1 MSYPSR
7 APHLNSGSR
16 EGETEESREIQRG
29 RNYQGMGLMALKRL
43 MSMKQ
48 EQLRKHGRSQS
59 PDGLVSSLARR
70 NNKPSVDLKTS
81 EASEKDDNSHCGK
94 RPSYLGPDLPEE
106 IWHHIHSLVP
116 MRDDARAA
124 CVSRAFHH
132 SWRCHLNLTFTKETM
147 CSKKSLFKGT
157 EDSNDRRNRREYNNN
172 IDHILAN
179 HRGVGVKTFI
189 LEFHGPY
196 NTKSYNRL
204 NSWLQ
209 IAITPVMEELTLI
222 LLSEKAEYEFPC
234 SLLSER
240 SGNTI
245 RHLHLDNCVLR
256 PTVALNLRCLTELY
270 LYQVRI
276 TGDELGCLLSNSF
289 ALEKLTLIYC
299 YDIIRLEIPC
309 LLQRLS
315 YMEVFDCLRLQVI
328 ENKAPNISSFQFAGN
343 EVQLSLGKSLQVKSL
358 KLDHRCV
365 ISYAIDKLPSSVP
378 NLERLNIISPREM
391 VNAPM
396 VLGKFLH
403 LKTLSITIRGWW
415 SLNREYDFLSLI
427 SFLDASPSLETFVL
441 SVSVEKKYDLFVGDP
456 STLRQMP
463 EHRHDKL
470 NSVQITGFCPQK
482 SLLELTHHILES
494 STSIKCL
501 ILDTIRVNSRCSG
514 NISRKCSTLDKEYI
528 KEACKSIMAIK
539 TYIKGIVPS
548 TTWLNVL
555 GPCSRCHAL

>member
-1 MSYPSR
+1 MSYPSS
-7 APHLNSGSR
+7 APHMNSGSTG
-16 EGETEESREIQRG
+16 EGATGAGESRETQRR
-29 RNYQGMGLMALKRL
+29 RNYRGMGLMALKRL
-43 MSMKQ
+43 MSMKR
-48 EQLRKHGRSQS
+48 EQMRKHGRTQS
-59 PDGLVSSLARR
+59 HDGLVSSLARR
-70 NNKPSVDLKTS
+70 NCKPSVDLKTS
-81 EASEKDDNSHCGK
+81 QASEKDDHSHCGK

-106 IWHHIHSLVP
+106 ICHHIHSLVP

-147 CSKKSLFKGT
+147 CSKKSLFEGT

-222 LLSEKAEYEFPC
+222 LLSEKAKYEFPC

-270 LYQVRI
+270 LYQ
-276 TGDELGCLLSNSF
+276 
-289 ALEKLTLIYC
+289 
-299 YDIIRLEIPC
+299 
-309 LLQRLS
+309 RLS
-315 YMEVFDCLRLQVI
+315 YMELLDCLRLKVI

-358 KLDHRCV
+358 KLHHRCA
-365 ISYAIDKLPSSVP
+365 ISHAIDKLPSIVP
-378 NLERLNIISPREM
+378 NLERLNIISPHEM

-396 VLGKFLH
+396 VPSKFLH
-403 LKTLSITIRGWW
+403 LKTLSITIHWWW
-415 SLNREYDFLSLI
+415 SLNREYDFLSLV

-470 NSVQITGFCPQK
+470 KSVRITGFCPQK
-482 SLLELTHHILES
+482 SLVELTRHILES
-494 STSIKCL
+494 SMSIKYL

-514 NISRKCSTLDKEYI
+514 NISRKCSSLDKEYI
-528 KEACKSIMAIK
+528 KEACRSIMAIK
-539 TYIKGIVPS
+539 TYVKGIVPC
-548 TTWLNVL
+548 TTWLNIL